1 MTTEGK
7 RYSFGVRL
15 RELRRDKGLSQQEL
29 SDRCYGEVTK
39 SNISRLETHPGQRPT
54 LAVVE
59 VLSKALD
66 WPIDDARQ
74 RADYAP
80 TEVDWSRVTASEL
93 VYVLEKYPLLSEPH
107 RRFVREQI
115 GTLIEFLLAP
125 DGDTGPGNEQQVQTT
140 PGEKVTRI
148 ELEDLPKRR
157 GPKKKNGESNSG

>member
-1 MTTEGK
+1 MTAEVK

-15 RELRRDKGLSQQEL
+15 RELRRDKGLSQQQL

-39 SNISRLETHPGQRPT
+39 SNISRLETHLGQRPT

-74 RADYAP
+74 RAGYAP
-80 TEVDWSRVTASEL
+80 TEVDWSLVTASEL
-93 VYVLEKYPLLSEPH
+93 VYVLENYPLLSEAH
-107 RRFVREQI
+107 RRFVRDHI
-115 GTLIEFLLAP
+115 GALIQFLLAP
-125 DGDTGPGNEQQVQTT
+125 DEDTGPGNEQQVQTT
-140 PGEKVTRI
+140 PDGEFRRI
-148 ELEDLPKRR
+148 ELDDLPKRR